1 MKQLKQCLILAG
13 GLGTRLKPL
22 TNDIPKPMIPVGDKP
37 FLELQMQYLI
47 SQGIHHFILAVGYRC
62 KKIIEYFGSG
72 EKWQIKIDYAIEK
85 ELLGTG
91 GAIKN
96 AEKFLDESFLV
107 VNGDTYLEIDLQAC
121 VKQYNKKGLPIL
133 MVLKEVADVSRYGS
147 VQLTNADIVEKFT
160 EKNLT
165 TTTGLI
171 NAGCYILNKEEVLNE
186 IPSNQKTSIET
197 EVFPKFVGK
206 ISGYRTDANFIDIG
220 TFDSYQKFVNEMA
233 NRVNHPTI

>member
-22 TNDIPKPMIPVGDKP
+22 TNNIPKPMIPVGDKP

-47 SQGIHHFILAVGYRC
+47 SQGICHFILAVGYKRD
-62 KKIIEYFGSG
+62 KIIEYFGSG

-96 AEKFLDESFLV
+96 AENFLEESFLV
-107 VNGDTYLEIDLQAC
+107 VNGDTYLEVNLQAC
-121 VKQYNKKGLPIL
+121 VKQYYAKGLPIL

-147 VQLTNADIVEKFT
+147 VQLTNTDIVEKFT

-165 TTTGLI
+165 TAKGLI
-171 NAGCYILNKEEVLNE
+171 NAGCYVLSQDVLNA

-197 EVFPKFVGK
+197 DIFPKFVGK
-206 ISGYRTDANFIDIG
+206 ISGYRTKAHFIDIG
-220 TFDSYQKFVNEMA
+220 TFDSYQTFKKEF
-233 NRVNHPTI
+233 RYLSQCHK